1 MIPREI
7 LKKIRQIEI
16 RTNRIVT
23 ESAVAC
29 ARVRIPTGFCPKA
42 QGCEA
47 RATLGQRPQ
56 NVLNRNA
63 VAAIPFSSAAPG
75 ICHNPVGVDF
85 NLNSFT
91 QGSSSPVRLG
101 PTLGWR
107 TQSRWDCLKRAAT
120 KSFVEAFNPKTGK
133 LNREI
138 RQTREKGKSI
148 SSFWLRS
155 RISCGSRLKI
165 CFP

>member
-29 ARVRIPTGFCPKA
+29 APLRIPTGFRPQA
-42 QGCEA
+42 QGCET
-47 RATLGQRPQ
+47 RATLAWRPQ
-56 NVLNRNA
+56 NIFNRNA
-63 VAAIPFSSAAPG
+63 VAAMPVSSNARR
-75 ICHNPVGVDF
+75 ICHNPVGVGA

-107 TQSRWDCLKRAAT
+107 TQSRWDWPNGVKAT
-120 KSFVEAFNPKTGK
+120 IKTAFTAGAKSAIG
-133 LNREI
+133 NR
-138 RQTREKGKSI
+138 QSAI
-148 SSFWLRS
+148 S
-155 RISCGSRLKI
+155 
-165 CFP
+165 P